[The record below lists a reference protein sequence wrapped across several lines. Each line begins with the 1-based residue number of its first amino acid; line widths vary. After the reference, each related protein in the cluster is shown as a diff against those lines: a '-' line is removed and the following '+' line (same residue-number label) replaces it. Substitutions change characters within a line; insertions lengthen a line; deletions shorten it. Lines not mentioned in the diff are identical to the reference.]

1 MRGAVKGALDQ
12 GCGCH
17 FTGACQVAI
26 VMRDNIKG
34 FNGVR
39 GLAVLSV
46 VLTHLSVWK
55 YLEDEGYISASVT
68 PLVHGSTAVE
78 AFFVLSGFLIT
89 RLLITEQ
96 MATGRVSIKN
106 FMIRRT
112 LRIAP
117 LYCAFLL
124 LASLLHLAGNHVA
137 TWASLRYAYFYCYN
151 FIPYNLGTGFLEH
164 TWSLAVEEHF
174 YLIWPSVFVVLFQR
188 DRRLVISLLSLSILG
203 SLLLHYAFAQSHY
216 SAEYW
221 VSRWTFISG
230 YNLAAGCLV
239 AILIHSGDRPAFFSA
254 ILKAPVSL
262 LAGLLLYTN
271 SLYLHSGDGFVDNV
285 VSEYLRTAGITL
297 GIAWLF
303 LNQESL
309 MAKVL
314 EYPPLKYV
322 GLISYGIY
330 MYQGLF
336 LSTGPQRDPSSD
348 WPPDQSVGMVLLV
361 ITAPLSYYFFERP
374 FLQLKHR
381 YSHRSSSGAGDQ
393 RVEMHA

>member
-1 MRGAVKGALDQ
+1 MK
-12 GCGCH
+12 CGIESVGPSSFCSKMN
-17 FTGACQVAI
+17 GSC
-26 VMRDNIKG
+26 MRDQIKG
-34 FNGVR
+34 FDGVR

-55 YLEDEGYISASVT
+55 YLEDAGYISASVAR
-68 PLVHGSTAVE
+68 LVHGSTAVE

-89 RLLITEQ
+89 TLLLKEQ
-96 MATGRVSIKN
+96 MATGHVSVKN

-124 LASLLHLAGNHVA
+124 LATFLHIAGNHVS
-137 TWASLRYAYFYCYN
+137 TWASLRYAYFYFYN
-151 FIPYNLGTGFLEH
+151 FIPYSLCTGFLEH

-174 YLIWPSVFVVLFQR
+174 YLIWPSVFVVLFRQG
-188 DRRLVISLLSLSILG
+188 RRVLIPLLSLSILA
-203 SLLLHYAFAQSHY
+203 SLLLHYALVHSHY
-216 SAEYW
+216 NEEYW
-221 VSRWTFISG
+221 VSRWTFVSG
-230 YNLAAGCLV
+230 YNLAAGCLA
-239 AILIHSGDRPAFFSA
+239 AILIQNGDHPTFFRA

-262 LAGLLLYTN
+262 LAGLLLYAN
-271 SLYLHSGDGFVDNV
+271 SLYLHTGYGFVDNV

-309 MAKVL
+309 MARVL
-314 EYPPLKYV
+314 ECPPLKYV

-348 WPPDQSVGMVLLV
+348 WPPDQSIGIVLLV

-374 FLQLKHR
+374 FLQLKHQH
-381 YSHRSSSGAGDQ
+381 SHRSNIEVGA
-393 RVEMHA
+393 AS